1 MQADKP
7 QLAGQ
12 QHRSIARGEP
22 PSDMKHMPVLHAA
35 AASMRDRLR
44 IVVSRCMRHIQL
56 PHLTWV
62 TCLQS
67 LQVVRYRCSKNSL
80 STEDKLHIM
89 ELCHRF
95 DRAVNMGELEK
106 VSQCFTD
113 KGVVQSPKGTVQG
126 RQQLVEYFKSTR
138 PLAEGNR
145 HLTCNIIV
153 EPDGEQGAVAT
164 SYRIL
169 HKATNPPG
177 LIASGIIEDKLVQV
191 GNPLDGQTTV
201 VFCVISAHFGCGS
214 NSGMLLCMAAVTRT
228 DRRTW
233 CIWQQAAKAVSSSPV
248 AASNH

>member
-1 MQADKP
+1 M
-7 QLAGQ
+7 LAAG
-12 QHRSIARGEP
+12 RSCICRQTSRSWLGG
-22 PSDMKHMPVLHAA
+22 SKG
-35 AASMRDRLR
+35 ASRA
-44 IVVSRCMRHIQL
+44 
-56 PHLTWV
+56 
-62 TCLQS
+62 S

-106 VSQCFTD
+106 VSQCFTE
-113 KGVVQSPKGTVQG
+113 KGLVQSPKGTVQG

-177 LIASGIIEDKLVQV
+177 LIASGIIEDKLVQE
-191 GNPLDGQTTV
+191 DGEWKFAAR
-201 VFCVISAHFGCGS
+201 VFV
-214 NSGMLLCMAAVTRT
+214 M
-228 DRRTW
+228 DPP
-233 CIWQQAAKAVSSSPV
+233 AKA
-248 AASNH
+248 N